1 VSSTNVVPEKER
13 KKPEILRSIWFKTRE
28 TFVVFQIATKKKSLF
43 SKENSEFY
51 VIFFLLHFL
60 VFINDRVSA
69 TRALLARWWSLCVR
83 ACVCAR
89 CIEESERSFINSITL
104 LTFVLFYFL
113 LVLISLALDL
123 RLYQ

>member
-28 TFVVFQIATKKKSLF
+28 TFVVFQIATKKKVF

-83 ACVCAR
+83 ACVCDR
-89 CIEESERSFINSITL
+89 CIEERARDL
-104 LTFVLFYFL
+104 LLIL
-113 LVLISLALDL
+113 L
-123 RLYQ
+123 RY